1 MAKADQ
7 QSTSITWTR
16 IRDIFPIVLEICGSP
31 QYCGPWLFEQIANCR
46 VRWQAKATR
55 PPDEPLDNF
64 WQGSPPS
71 IDFEQCTATK
81 LVPAPPGTVVGL
93 VSITLFGLEV
103 VREDIEALGPPKQ
116 AQIRGVLDSPL
127 AIQGDPIPPHRNVP
141 PIAESPKSTRGRD
154 PELSDKEI
162 AAAIKL
168 LQTENKKE
176 REKRGKDLKK
186 NSAVSLL
193 KEKMLRNGRPIPI
206 DDRTWRRQIVWKVLP
221 KRTKQSRTDK

>member
-7 QSTSITWTR
+7 QSTSITWTWV
-16 IRDIFPIVLEICGSP
+16 RDIYPIVLEICGSP
-31 QYCGPWLFEQIANCR
+31 QCGPWLAEQIANSR
-46 VRWQAKATR
+46 VRSRAKATR
-55 PPDEPLDNF
+55 PPDELLDNF

-81 LVPAPPGTVVGL
+81 LVPAPPGTAAGL
-93 VSITLFGLEV
+93 ASIILLGLAV
-103 VREDIEALGPPKQ
+103 AREDIEALGPPKQ
-116 AQIRGVLDSPL
+116 ARNHGTRGSPL
-127 AIQGDPIPPHRNVP
+127 GKQDDLIPPHVAAP
-141 PIAESPKSTRGRD
+141 PIAEPSKSMRGRD

-176 REKRGKDLKK
+176 RERRGKDLKK
-186 NSAVSLL
+186 NSAISLL
-193 KEKMLRNGRPIPI
+193 KDKMLRNGRPIPI

-221 KRTKQSRTDK
+221 KRPKQSGTDE